1 MDLARAGNK
10 YFNDAAPWASAKTD
24 PARCG
29 ATLNTALQLQ
39 AALSLLMEPFLPFS
53 AAKLRS
59 MLNTPDNRRWDEAAT
74 LRLPDGHP
82 LGPREI
88 LFQKIEDPVIDAQI
102 ARLAA
107 TSQP

>member
-24 PARCG
+24 PARCA
-29 ATLNTALQLQ
+29 ATLNTALQIQ
-39 AALSLLMEPFLPFS
+39 AAISILMEPFLPFS
-53 AAKLRS
+53 AEKLRR
-59 MLNTPDNRRWDEAAT
+59 MLNAPEHRHWDEAAS

-88 LFQKIEDPVIDAQI
+88 LFQKIEDPVIEAQI

-107 TSQP
+107 SSKP